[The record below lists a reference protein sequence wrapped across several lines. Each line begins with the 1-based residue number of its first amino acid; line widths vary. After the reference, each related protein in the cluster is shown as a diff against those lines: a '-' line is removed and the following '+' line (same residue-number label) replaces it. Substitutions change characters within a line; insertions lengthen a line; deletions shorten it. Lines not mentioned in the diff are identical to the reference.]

1 MFLHVNIRAA
11 SDVGRKW
18 PPSHEFDT
26 PDVNELNTKKVLTQS
41 GHIHIDAE
49 WEGLFFLTYC
59 NTKSHMKVPT
69 FI

>member
-26 PDVNELNTKKVLTQS
+26 PDVNELNTKKVLTES

-49 WEGLFFLTYC
+49 WEGLFF
-59 NTKSHMKVPT
+59 
-69 FI
+69 F